1 MEPRSSDHEALP
13 PPPSPPPP
21 HSPYGSSWYSLIF
34 GNYDWGFL
42 CLPRSPF
49 QRSSKLPPFYSK
61 DEKIPLFLA
70 FVMGLQHALAM
81 VGGII
86 TAPVIISGSA
96 NFASANTEAY
106 LVSAALIVTSIASFI
121 QIYQFKIPFTNYV
134 IGSGLLSVMGISF
147 AYIPVAQHIITSLQM
162 CSCNGISCIVNGS
175 CQQCTQPLEGHC
187 YTGEEAYGAILG
199 TVLVVCWFQIAISFL
214 SPATVRRIFPPVVT
228 GTCLILVGVSLV
240 AIGFELWGGGQYC
253 ASQVLTT
260 KVPCTGNGDVV
271 LPFGHRYY
279 LGLGFVVFVSFIVIE
294 LVGSPFMKNTQVI
307 LALIISMVV
316 AALTH
321 ASSCKD
327 NCAPAV
333 CSAPACYDVLPL
345 GVHYNNSTNQITGT
359 PTSQYPNNT
368 ICLQPTCAAPV
379 CLGMICTSY
388 RYLTGKEIA
397 SADWVTFLWTH
408 RFPLSFYAPAVLPLL
423 VASIVAATEC
433 IGDVTATT
441 EASGLPP
448 HGIDYERSIQGALLA
463 DGVNAFWASLG
474 TTIPLTTYAQNNG
487 VISLSRCA
495 SRRAGYACCFW
506 LFILGV
512 FAKFAAIFISIPNC
526 ILGALTA
533 CLVASVVVSGIHVL
547 NSREGLTRR
556 NRFISTLALGMGLGV
571 NLVPAWVNI
580 TGQARYP
587 NEGNFWPVRPNWSP
601 GYRGFRDALVLFI
614 SNGFSVGGFTAFVL
628 NLILPLEEADSGVS
642 QNHDGYN
649 SSELQRIKSDI

>member
-1 MEPRSSDHEALP
+1 MNRGSADEEAPSSPASPSSPAASTWRSR
-13 PPPSPPPP
+13 
-21 HSPYGSSWYSLIF
+21 IF
-34 GNYDWGFL
+34 GDYDWTFL
-42 CLPRSPF
+42 CMPRLPF
-49 QRSSKLPPFYSK
+49 HGFSKRPPFYSK
-61 DEKIPLFLA
+61 DEKIPIFLSL
-70 FVMGLQHALAM
+70 VMGLQHALAM

-86 TAPVIISGSA
+86 TAPVIIAGSA
-96 NFASANTEAY
+96 NFSSPKTEAY
-106 LVSAALIVTSIASFI
+106 LVAAALIVTSIASFVQVY
-121 QIYQFKIPFTNYV
+121 QIRIPFTKYV

-147 AYIPVAQHIITSLQM
+147 AYIPVAQHVLTSLQA
-162 CSCNGISCIVNGS
+162 CSCNGVSCQVNGS
-175 CQQCTQPLEGHC
+175 CQQCTQPLEGQC
-187 YTGEEAYGAILG
+187 RTGEEAYGAILG
-199 TVLVVCWFQIAISFL
+199 TILVVCWFQTAVSFL
-214 SPATVRRIFPPVVT
+214 SPRTIRRIFPPVVT

-240 AIGFELWGGGQYC
+240 ATGFELWGGGQYC

-260 KVPCTGNGDVV
+260 KVPCSGNGDVV

-279 LGLGFVVFVSFIVIE
+279 LGLGFVVFITFILVE
-294 LVGSPFMKNTQVI
+294 LFGSPFMKNTQVI
-307 LALIISMVV
+307 LALVISMVI

-321 ASSCKD
+321 ATDCKD

-333 CSAPACYDVLPL
+333 CSAPVCYDVLPF
-345 GVHYNNSTNQITGT
+345 GVHYNSSTNQITGT
-359 PTSQYPNNT
+359 PTTASPNST
-368 ICLQPTCAAPV
+368 FCTQPSCAAPV
-379 CLGMICTSY
+379 CSGSICTSF
-388 RYLTGKEIA
+388 RYLTGDLIA

-448 HGIDYERSIQGALLA
+448 YGLEYEQSIQGALLA
-463 DGVNAFWASLG
+463 DGLNAFWAALG

-506 LFILGV
+506 LFLLGV
-512 FAKFAAIFISIPNC
+512 VAKFAAIFTSIPNC

-556 NRFISTLALGMGLGV
+556 NRFIATLALGLGLGV
-571 NLVPAWVNI
+571 NLVPTWVNI
-580 TGQARYP
+580 VGQASYP
-587 NEGNFWPVRPNWSP
+587 NEGNFWPTNPDWSP

-614 SNGFSVGGFTAFVL
+614 SNGFSVGGFTAFAL
-628 NLILPLEEADSGVS
+628 NLILPLEEADNDG
-642 QNHDGYN
+642 NHIHVENGT
-649 SSELQRIKSDI
+649 SELQRLKAADD